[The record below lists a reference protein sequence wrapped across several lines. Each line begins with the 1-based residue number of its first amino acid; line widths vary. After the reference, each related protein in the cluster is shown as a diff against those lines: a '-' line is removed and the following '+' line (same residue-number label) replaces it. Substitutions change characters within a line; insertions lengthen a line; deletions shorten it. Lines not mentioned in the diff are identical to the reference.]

1 MKLKNLRPETPQ
13 AGCSVNKMQNN
24 SVNNTE
30 KNASP
35 QEAPG
40 AERQMRLFHMVNA
53 TAQILLAAMDEKT
66 FKKSL
71 LEGMS
76 IIANSFNFDHCYVW
90 QNKIIDDESLFLMR
104 FEWKNN
110 KGRYTKVIDENTVY
124 SYSDIPQ
131 WEAKFL
137 NGENIN
143 CLIGDLADKERNHLI
158 NHGIKSIFAIPVYLH
173 DFFWGYISFDD
184 CRNERLLAEDEIT
197 VLHSVCLMI
206 VSAIIRNEQTVKI
219 NEEQS
224 QRDSLLNTVNN
235 ATSALLQVD
244 VDEFDSALIRSM
256 GMLGDAVNADRVY
269 IWRNNTVKGKLFATQ
284 LYEWSE
290 GAEPQQ
296 DSEYTINISY
306 ADNMPG
312 WEEKLS
318 SGHCINGLIRNMDA
332 DAQAQL
338 SPQGI
343 LSILVVP
350 VFMRDRFW
358 GFVGFDDCHNER
370 IFSENEET
378 ILRSGS
384 LLIAQA
390 MLRNDLTMRIRSTA
404 TQLETALVGAQ
415 TANRAKSDFLSNMSH
430 EMRTPMNA
438 IIGMT
443 QIGKAAEN
451 IEKKDYAFD
460 KIEGASNHLLIV
472 INDVL
477 DMSKIEAGK
486 FDLSVSDFN
495 FENMIQK
502 AINVTGFR
510 MEEKKQNFKLF
521 VDSNIPQLLTGDE
534 QRLTQVIVNLLT
546 NAVKFTPEYGSIK
559 LKTRLAG
566 EYNGVCTIRVEVKD
580 SGIGIS
586 REHHERIFSPFEQAE
601 TNTSRKFGGTG
612 LGLAICKR
620 IIELMDGCIWV
631 ESELGRGSSFIFT
644 IKLLHK
650 DDIPEPSEP
659 PRPAG
664 FHTDQIKFKGK
675 RLLLA
680 EDVEINREILLSLLE
695 PLEIE
700 IDCAI
705 NGADAVKMFK
715 AAHDKYDLIFMDMQ
729 MPQMDGLEATREIR
743 NHELQIESSLRTANS
758 AGFTKGKA
766 QRNRGQNIPIVAMT
780 ANVFKEDIEKCLNAG
795 MNAHIGKPLDLKE
808 VIEIMRRYLADM

>member
-13 AGCSVNKMQNN
+13 AGCSVNKMQNRAPHE
-24 SVNNTE
+24 SE
-30 KNASP
+30 KT
-35 QEAPG
+35 QK
-40 AERQMRLFHMVNA
+40 LFHIVNE
-53 TAQILLAAMDEKT
+53 TAQILLAAMNEKT
-66 FKKSL
+66 FKTSI

-76 IIANSFNFDHCYVW
+76 IIADSFNFDHCYIW
-90 QNKIIDDESLFLMR
+90 QNKTIDNESLFIMR
-104 FEWKNN
+104 YEWKNK
-110 KGRYTKVIDENTVY
+110 KGRYTRIIDEKTVF
-124 SYSDIPQ
+124 SYSDIPH

-137 NGENIN
+137 KDECVN
-143 CLIGDLADKERNHLI
+143 CLITDLTYKERNHLI
-158 NHGIKSIFAIPVYLH
+158 NHGIKSIFAVPVYLH
-173 DFFWGYISFDD
+173 DFFWGYVSFDD
-184 CRNERLLAEDEIT
+184 CRKERLLDEDEIN
-197 VLHSVCLMI
+197 VLRSVSLMI
-206 VSAIIRNEQTVKI
+206 VNAIIRNEQAIKI
-219 NEEQS
+219 SEEQTL
-224 QRDSLLNTVNN
+224 RDNLLNTVNN
-235 ATSALLQVD
+235 AASVLLQAD
-244 VDEFDSALIRSM
+244 VDEFDNALFRCM
-256 GMLGDAVNADRVY
+256 GMLGEAVNADRVY

-296 DSEYTINISY
+296 DNEYTINIPY
-306 ADNMPG
+306 AESMPG

-318 SGHCINGLIRNMDA
+318 NGLCINGLIRNMDE

-343 LSILVVP
+343 LSILIVP
-350 VFMRDRFW
+350 VFLRDRFW

-384 LLIAQA
+384 LLIAHA

-404 TQLETALVGAQ
+404 NQLETALVGAQ

-443 QIGKAAEN
+443 QIGKSAGN

-460 KIEGASNHLLIV
+460 KIEGASSHLLVV

-486 FDLSVSDFN
+486 FDLSETDFG
-495 FENMIQK
+495 FERMIQK

-510 MEEKKQNFKLF
+510 MEEKKLKFELILDF
-521 VDSNIPQLLTGDE
+521 NIPRVLTGDE

-546 NAVKFTPEYGSIK
+546 NAIKFTPEQGSIH
-559 LKTRLAG
+559 LKSHLAG
-566 EYNGVCTIRVEVKD
+566 EHNGICTIRIEVND

-612 LGLAICKR
+612 LGLAICKQ

-631 ESELGRGSSFIFT
+631 ESEPGKGSNFIFT
-644 IKLLHK
+644 VKLKHNENA
-650 DDIPEPSEP
+650 DDSIEAPRSPVNTSEKQMP
-659 PRPAG
+659 
-664 FHTDQIKFKGK
+664 FKGK
-675 RLLLA
+675 HLLLA

-695 PLEIE
+695 PLEIN

-715 AAHDKYDLIFMDMQ
+715 AVPDKYDLIFMDMQ

-743 NHELQIESSLRTANS
+743 KYESSLIENQTRRS
-758 AGFTKGKA
+758 FV
-766 QRNRGQNIPIVAMT
+766 PIVAMT
-780 ANVFKEDIEKCLNAG
+780 ANVFKEDIEKCLEAG
-795 MNAHIGKPLDLKE
+795 MNAHIGKPLDIKE
-808 VIEIMRRYLADM
+808 VMEMMQRCLENK